1 MIIAIDAGHGYNT
14 SGKRTCPFEDG
25 RQMREHEFNRDTA
38 FFLDYR
44 LRQAGHKTILC
55 FDSIGIA
62 DNTLTHRCN
71 LANTEKADIF
81 VSIHANAWGDGN
93 QWNEVNGLVAMYYPK
108 STEGECLA
116 RSVLPEL
123 QKTTGLPIN
132 SYQAV
137 NYAVLRNTK
146 MPAVIIECG
155 FMTNRHDA
163 EKLLTYE
170 YREKCA
176 EGICNGILKYYGL
189 PEDKKLVYR
198 VQIGSF
204 ESKENADALLAKA
217 KTAGFTDAYI
227 KKE

>member
-25 RQMREHEFNRDTA
+25 RQMREHEFNRHTA
-38 FFLDYR
+38 FLLDFR
-44 LRQAGHKTILC
+44 LRQASHQTILC

-62 DNTLTHRCN
+62 DSTLAHRCN
-71 LANTEKADIF
+71 LANMVKADIF

-93 QWNEVNGLVAMYYPK
+93 RWNEINGLVAMYYPK
-108 STEGECLA
+108 STEGERLA

-123 QKTTGLPIN
+123 QRTTGLQIN

-137 NYAVLRNTK
+137 NYAVLKNTI

-155 FMTNRHDA
+155 FMTNKRDA

-176 EGICNGILKYYGL
+176 EGIFNGLLKYFGL
-189 PEDKKLVYR
+189 PEGNKPVYH
-198 VQIGSF
+198 VQIGSY
-204 ESKENADALLAKA
+204 ESKTNADAMLAKA
-217 KTAGFTDAYI
+217 KKAGFTDAFI
-227 KKE
+227 KHE